1 MKLPSPSKALAIGA
15 GVVIVALT
23 GAAFWLSYAHLAEVA
38 LGHGLRQAPA
48 RAWAWPA
55 TLDLFIVAGEL
66 LMLRAALAKRV
77 DGWAIALTAVGS
89 VGSIVLN
96 VAGVTGTRDPGTV
109 PVLDYVVAAV
119 PPTAA
124 LLAFGALMRQ
134 IHQALAGHDDVDVIH
149 VSPAPEV
156 TQIES
161 PAAPEAFKSDVIQL
175 EAAPEVWS
183 KTTPAVPEVPAEP
196 AAVEAEPVSLEK
208 GPVPAAEPLPT
219 VPALPVLGP
228 WTPVAELLAV
238 PAGTSRDLHASGHP
252 EGLQAASEQA
262 EEHPEP
268 PPVPP
273 VPPTGS
279 AADIVSEDTS
289 NTTFNR
295 QVADA
300 RNWLAADPELTGTAI
315 GQRLGKSDTY
325 GRRVRRAAL
334 TNA

>member
-1 MKLPSPSKALAIGA
+1 MKLTPSRALAIAA
-15 GVVIVALT
+15 GLVIIALT

-38 LGHGLRQAPA
+38 LAHGLGQATE

-66 LMLRAALAKRV
+66 LMLRAALRRQV

-109 PVLDYVVAAV
+109 PLLDYVVAAV

-134 IHQALAGHDDVDVIH
+134 IHQALAAVEDR
-149 VSPAPEV
+149 PEPTMV
-156 TQIES
+156 E
-161 PAAPEAFKSDVIQL
+161 
-175 EAAPEVWS
+175 
-183 KTTPAVPEVPAEP
+183 AEP
-196 AAVEAEPVSLEK
+196 AAVEDAPAVPMVVPAGTRLLPLTALPEPDAVEAEPAPVTVVPLPAVVSL
-208 GPVPAAEPLPT
+208 PR

-228 WTPVAELLAV
+228 WKPVAELLAG
-238 PAGTSRDLHASGHP
+238 PTGTSPDLHVSRRREAP
-252 EGLQAASEQA
+252 M
-262 EEHPEP
+262 EHPEP
-268 PPVPP
+268 VDTPPVPP
-273 VPPTGS
+273 VPHAGS
-279 AADIVSEDTS
+279 GAADIDSEDTS

-295 QVADA
+295 QVTDA
-300 RNWLAADPELTGTAI
+300 RRWLANEPELTGTAI
-315 GQRLGKSDTY
+315 GQRLGTSDTY

-334 TNA
+334 ASA

>member
-1 MKLPSPSKALAIGA
+1 MKLTPSRALAVAA
-15 GVVIVALT
+15 GLVIIALT

-38 LGHGLRQAPA
+38 LAHGLGQATK

-66 LMLRAALAKRV
+66 LMLRAALRRQV
-77 DGWAIALTAVGS
+77 DGWAIALTAAGS

-96 VAGVTGTRDPGTV
+96 VAGVTGTRDPGSV
-109 PVLDYVVAAV
+109 PLLDYVVAAV

-134 IHQALAGHDDVDVIH
+134 IHQALAERETGAWNH
-149 VSPAPEV
+149 APV
-156 TQIES
+156 
-161 PAAPEAFKSDVIQL
+161 APEAS
-175 EAAPEVWS
+175 
-183 KTTPAVPEVPAEP
+183 AEP
-196 AAVEAEPVSLEK
+196 AAVEAEPAPVTM
-208 GPVPAAEPLPT
+208 VPAHVAVPLPQ
-219 VPALPVLGP
+219 VPPLPILGP
-228 WTPVAELLAV
+228 WVPVAKLLAG
-238 PAGTSRDLHASGHP
+238 PTGTGHDLQGSGRP
-252 EGLQAASEQA
+252 EALQVN

-273 VPPTGS
+273 VPPVPSAGS
-279 AADIVSEDTS
+279 GAADIESEDTG

-300 RNWLAADPELTGTAI
+300 RKWIADDPELTGTAI

-334 TNA
+334 AQHPEVITLRAAAK

>member
-1 MKLPSPSKALAIGA
+1 MRNLNPSRALAIGA
-15 GVVIVALT
+15 GAVIIALT

-38 LGHGLRQAPA
+38 LAHGLGSARE

-66 LMLRAALAKRV
+66 MMLRAALSKRV

-96 VAGVTGTRDPGTV
+96 VAGVTGTRDPSTV
-109 PVLDYVVAAV
+109 PLLDYVVAAV

-134 IHQALAGHDDVDVIH
+134 IHQALARTEVQPE
-149 VSPAPEV
+149 PAPEPRKA
-156 TQIES
+156 E
-161 PAAPEAFKSDVIQL
+161 
-175 EAAPEVWS
+175 
-183 KTTPAVPEVPAEP
+183 AEP
-196 AAVEAEPVSLEK
+196 APVAVVPAPAVEALPR
-208 GPVPAAEPLPT
+208 VPT
-219 VPALPVLGP
+219 LPVLGP
-228 WTPVAELLAV
+228 WVPVAELLAA
-238 PAGTSRDLHASGHP
+238 PTGTGSDLRASERP
-252 EGLQAASEQA
+252 EPLQADEEEA
-262 EEHPEP
+262 EEHPER
-268 PPVPP
+268 PPVPL
-273 VPPTGS
+273 VPPASSG
-279 AADIVSEDTS
+279 AADLDSEDTS

-300 RNWLAADPELTGTAI
+300 RKWLADDPELTGTAI

-334 TNA
+334 ADA

>member
-1 MKLPSPSKALAIGA
+1 MRTLNPSRALAVAA
-15 GVVIVALT
+15 GLVIIALT
-23 GAAFWLSYAHLAEVA
+23 AAAFWLSYAHLAEVA
-38 LGHGLRQAPA
+38 LGHGLGQAPA

-96 VAGVTGTRDPGTV
+96 VAGVTGSRDPGTV

-134 IHQALAGHDDVDVIH
+134 IHQALARAEVR
-149 VSPAPEV
+149 PEPV
-156 TQIES
+156 
-161 PAAPEAFKSDVIQL
+161 AAE
-175 EAAPEVWS
+175 
-183 KTTPAVPEVPAEP
+183 AEP
-196 AAVEAEPVSLEK
+196 APTVV
-208 GPVPAAEPLPT
+208 VPAPFAEPLPQA
-219 VPALPVLGP
+219 PALPVLGP
-228 WTPVAELLAV
+228 WVPVAELL
-238 PAGTSRDLHASGHP
+238 GTSTGTGPDLHASP
-252 EGLQAASEQA
+252 LQADEEEA

-268 PPVPP
+268 GPVPP
-273 VPPTGS
+273 VPPAGS
-279 AADIVSEDTS
+279 GAADIESEDTG
-289 NTTFNR
+289 NTTFAR

-300 RNWLAADPELTGTAI
+300 RKWLAAEPELTGTAI
-315 GQRLGKSDTY
+315 GQRLGKSDAY
-325 GRRVRRAAL
+325 GRRIRRAAL

>member
-1 MKLPSPSKALAIGA
+1 MKLTPSRALAVAA
-15 GVVIVALT
+15 GLVIIALT

-38 LGHGLRQAPA
+38 LAHGLGQAPK

-66 LMLRAALAKRV
+66 LMLRAALRRQV

-96 VAGVTGTRDPGTV
+96 VAGVTGTRDPGSV
-109 PVLDYVVAAV
+109 PLLDYVVAAV

-134 IHQALAGHDDVDVIH
+134 IHHALASVEARPE
-149 VSPAPEV
+149 PAPEP
-156 TQIES
+156 IKAE
-161 PAAPEAFKSDVIQL
+161 
-175 EAAPEVWS
+175 
-183 KTTPAVPEVPAEP
+183 AEP
-196 AAVEAEPVSLEK
+196 APATV
-208 GPVPAAEPLPT
+208 VPEQLPQ
-219 VPALPVLGP
+219 VPALPILGP
-228 WTPVAELLAV
+228 WMPVAELLAG
-238 PAGTSRDLHASGHP
+238 PIGTGRDLQGSGRP
-252 EGLQAASEQA
+252 EALQVNKEQA
-262 EEHPEP
+262 EEHSEP

-273 VPPTGS
+273 VPPAGS
-279 AADIVSEDTS
+279 GAADIESEDTG

-300 RNWLAADPELTGTAI
+300 RKWIADDPELTGTAI

-334 TNA
+334 AQHPEVITLRAAAK

>member
-1 MKLPSPSKALAIGA
+1 MKLTPSQALAVAA
-15 GVVIVALT
+15 GLVIITLT

-38 LGHGLRQAPA
+38 LSHGLGQATG

-66 LMLRAALAKRV
+66 LMLRAALRRQV

-96 VAGVTGTRDPGTV
+96 VAGVTGTRDPGSV
-109 PVLDYVVAAV
+109 PLLDYVVAAV

-134 IHQALAGHDDVDVIH
+134 IHQALAAVEDRPE
-149 VSPAPEV
+149 PAPE
-156 TQIES
+156 
-161 PAAPEAFKSDVIQL
+161 P
-175 EAAPEVWS
+175 
-183 KTTPAVPEVPAEP
+183 TPAEVVP
-196 AAVEAEPVSLEK
+196 
-208 GPVPAAEPLPT
+208 GPLPL
-219 VPALPVLGP
+219 VPTLPVLGP
-228 WTPVAELLAV
+228 WKPLAEL
-238 PAGTSRDLHASGHP
+238 PAAPTGTGFDLRIDHSMDTHEVITEQSG
-252 EGLQAASEQA
+252 AA
-262 EEHPEP
+262 
-268 PPVPP
+268 PVPP
-273 VPPTGS
+273 VPPAGS
-279 AADIVSEDTS
+279 GADDIESEDTS

-300 RNWLAADPELTGTAI
+300 RNWLATEPELTGTAI

-334 TNA
+334 AEHREVITLRAAAK